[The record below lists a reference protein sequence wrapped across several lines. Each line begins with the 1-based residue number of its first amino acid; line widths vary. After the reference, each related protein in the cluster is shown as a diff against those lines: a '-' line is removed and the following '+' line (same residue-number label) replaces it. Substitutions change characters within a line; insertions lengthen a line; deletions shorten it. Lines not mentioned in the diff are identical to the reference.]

1 MENVTFNSTKLVDQS
16 VFKKTKEEKELL
28 KQLKKKHNEHIKN
41 SGKQ

>member
-1 MENVTFNSTKLVDQS
+1 MENIIINTNKLVDQS

-41 SGKQ
+41 SRK